1 MYKLKTINGWLCM
14 TGQGWLE
21 AYIGGEDDAISFQT
35 REEAQ
40 KYIDDNKLSDDILF
54 DARIVKVS

>member
-1 MYKLKTINGWLCM
+1 M

-21 AYIGGEDDAISFQT
+21 AYSGGEDDAISFQT